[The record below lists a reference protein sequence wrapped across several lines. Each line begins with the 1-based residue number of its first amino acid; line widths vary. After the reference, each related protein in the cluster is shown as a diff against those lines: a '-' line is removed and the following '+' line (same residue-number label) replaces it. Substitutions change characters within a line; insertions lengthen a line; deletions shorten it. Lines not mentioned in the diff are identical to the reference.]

1 MRLDIGRTAGR
12 VGVPV
17 DAGRRASPLVL
28 ALMLALM
35 LAVSVAAC
43 HGTTEVPEPGATL
56 VRVKLGAGATMPDE
70 LRVFVYDD
78 SGALWDGVR
87 LPAEGTLVPE
97 SATTLGTIL
106 IDPGVTVG
114 DLRVDLRGLAAG
126 LLVDEGT
133 LSIPPAARVG
143 GTFDVTLEAALPAD
157 SDGDGIPD
165 PVDDCPSVADPKQ
178 MGCRADADAATARSD
193 ASTATDA
200 AADARSDAA
209 RTDGAGG
216 REDGASG
223 RADAASGRADA
234 ASGRVD
240 AAPDARA
247 DAPRDVRPESKA
259 RGVGCG
265 AASECASGFCKDG
278 VCCKTACT
286 ALCNSCATG
295 ECTEVKSADDV
306 PECTGL
312 LTCNKNGKCV
322 LDL

>member
-1 MRLDIGRTAGR
+1 MRWDIGRMAGR

-17 DAGRRASPLVL
+17 DAGRPASPLAL
-28 ALMLALM
+28 ALALIS
-35 LAVSVAAC
+35 AVSVAAC
-43 HGTTEVPEPGATL
+43 HGATEVPEPGATL

-87 LPAEGTLVPE
+87 MPAEGALVPE

-106 IDPGVTVG
+106 IEPGVTVG

-126 LLVDEGT
+126 MLVDEGT

-143 GTFDVTLEAALPAD
+143 GTFDVTLQAALPAD

-178 MGCRADADAATARSD
+178 MGCRADAGVADAATARSD
-193 ASTATDA
+193 ASAAT
-200 AADARSDAA
+200 DARSDAA
-209 RTDGAGG
+209 RTDGSG
-216 REDGASG
+216 G
-223 RADAASGRADA
+223 RADAAGGRA
-234 ASGRVD
+234 D
-240 AAPDARA
+240 AAPDART
-247 DAPRDVRPESKA
+247 DAPREVPPESKA
-259 RGVGCG
+259 QGVGCA

-286 ALCNSCATG
+286 AVCNSCATG

-322 LDL
+322 LSL